1 MGKLKQILTDWRVIL
16 LILFLLMSVWTIQ
29 PRLSSS
35 GVLIQNVAKN
45 STAEIN
51 GVEVGSIITE
61 VNGQSV
67 AGLGAFEDILAGLTD
82 GNVATITT
90 NEGSF
95 KVVSENGS
103 IGITPRVVP
112 TSNLRKGLD
121 LIGGARVVLKPEGEI
136 TQEQLDDATDII
148 AKRLN
153 VYGLSDVAITQASG
167 ISGEKYIIIELA
179 GATREDVQNLVGTQ
193 GKFEAKIGGETVFVG
208 GKDIKSVCRSTDCAG
223 VDLRTC
229 GPNQEDV
236 YGCRFSFRVDVS
248 QESAQKHADITSK
261 LDTIREGDNVY
272 LSEKL
277 DLFLDDAEFDS
288 LFISSDLQGKVAT
301 SFVIQGP
308 GSGPTK
314 DAAINSALD
323 NMKRF
328 QTLLITGSLPVK
340 LNIEKIDIVSP
351 TLGEQFFSSALL
363 ALLAAITAVGCV
375 IFLRYRKLKIALP
388 IFITGASEIIIIL
401 GFAALI
407 RWNLDLAA
415 LAGILAAVGTGVDH
429 QIIITDEVLRGESA
443 TGNWNEKL
451 KQAFFIIMAAYFTTV
466 VAMGPL
472 LVMGAGMLKGF
483 AITTITGVSVGVFI
497 TRPAFAKII
506 EVLLKD

>member
-153 VYGLSDVAITQASG
+153 VYGLS
-167 ISGEKYIIIELA
+167 
-179 GATREDVQNLVGTQ
+179 EDR
-193 GKFEAKIGGETVFVG
+193 
-208 GKDIKSVCRSTDCAG
+208 KSV
-223 VDLRTC
+223 V
-229 GPNQEDV
+229 
-236 YGCRFSFRVDVS
+236 
-248 QESAQKHADITSK
+248 
-261 LDTIREGDNVY
+261 
-272 LSEKL
+272 
-277 DLFLDDAEFDS
+277 
-288 LFISSDLQGKVAT
+288 
-301 SFVIQGP
+301 
-308 GSGPTK
+308 
-314 DAAINSALD
+314 
-323 NMKRF
+323 
-328 QTLLITGSLPVK
+328 
-340 LNIEKIDIVSP
+340 
-351 TLGEQFFSSALL
+351 
-363 ALLAAITAVGCV
+363 
-375 IFLRYRKLKIALP
+375 
-388 IFITGASEIIIIL
+388 
-401 GFAALI
+401 
-407 RWNLDLAA
+407 
-415 LAGILAAVGTGVDH
+415 
-429 QIIITDEVLRGESA
+429 
-443 TGNWNEKL
+443 
-451 KQAFFIIMAAYFTTV
+451 
-466 VAMGPL
+466 
-472 LVMGAGMLKGF
+472 
-483 AITTITGVSVGVFI
+483 
-497 TRPAFAKII
+497 
-506 EVLLKD
+506 